1 MSPLRHSTC
10 SGCTYESILA
20 VWAVAPRL
28 RLPSGQQSKFNLNL
42 LLAWSC
48 IGSSSSSLLANW
60 SSVEL
65 NHFEFQRA
73 VTSFEAEVSKK
84 LRLWIWNPAAARAL
98 AAMCTH
104 CETAAHASHVI
115 SDGLQLEAGLLVVVQ
130 QVLLYSFWRCSH
142 RPRPADN
149 HRNLAKRS
157 TMQQLDVRMEVLF
170 HYATAMMSSMN

>member
-115 SDGLQLEAGLLVVVQ
+115 SDSLQLEAGLLVVVQ

-142 RPRPADN
+142 RPITTETLLSEAHCN
-149 HRNLAKRS
+149 NS
-157 TMQQLDVRMEVLF
+157 TSGWKF
-170 HYATAMMSSMN
+170 FFAMRLQWCLLWTSMK